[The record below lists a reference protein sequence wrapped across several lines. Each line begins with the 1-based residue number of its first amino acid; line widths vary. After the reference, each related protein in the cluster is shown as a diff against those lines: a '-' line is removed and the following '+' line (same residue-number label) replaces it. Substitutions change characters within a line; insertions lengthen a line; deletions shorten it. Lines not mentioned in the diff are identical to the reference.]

1 MASSESCNAV
11 LGNSSASQDKVGP
24 MSTFYTVLQS
34 CLKDPDKNYQEKV
47 DALLRAW
54 ETLASYTNQSSPRD
68 NVDYLTENL
77 YRDTLMLVLRG
88 EWNKLPQANKT
99 HLNVTLQNTIS
110 NLSKTPA
117 YNLCQH
123 VIRVV
128 NNPWNDPTLKKIID
142 GESISE
148 SEGLEFCLAEMP
160 TLLTIRLDR
169 LCDDRCRDI
178 ALRLVAVYRKCLQ
191 DSSDSRFL
199 ESCAV
204 SFQEQW
210 LDLHVA
216 LLYSFKKKEEVIAI
230 LKQHTLED
238 GYNLVKRLIDKHTS
252 QIHAQSSGSSGIN
265 RIWRH
270 HSLKTAEF
278 ASQCLLTTALIICP
292 PPNCLSSLAI
302 QLVNL
307 QKTIGNSSQTVIEML
322 HTLVDQNKLMTSA
335 HMYVLCATLSEELRG
350 DLKSFCIELYVRAVA
365 VDLNDLE
372 NRKLNPEGSGVK
384 SGEMGLAVVFSKLA
398 ELVRANVRICRE
410 IALTAFSL
418 HPTKERYDKL
428 VELAALTLENGF
440 KLESVATTG
449 AKPSSSLTITD
460 YGQAIMEHGR
470 GAVVGEPPPGS
481 GGGPGGGVANDE
493 ARDESECLNSTF
505 VSVKDALEDADS
517 GVDLNDITNGIGE
530 QEIGSPSTLSQ
541 EEETQSP
548 YSDSAAAT
556 LGVSKA
562 VINDLASVVHSVRWD
577 VLTWKIGWEQLKP
590 LCRRYMADQENMRSV
605 TKELL
610 FLKIDYNR
618 FKDMPRPERDE
629 FWGIEKGYENCME
642 PVMEIEERSRPRVK
656 TEPKRQKS
664 KHSSRQASESSSP
677 YADEVAERK
686 KVLKK
691 KTWMRKVTL
700 SLKTSSDSDSSIG
713 FNQSKLNSES
723 NSTPD
728 GVKRSARIKASKKT
742 NAVSRGSSPL
752 VKRLREIRPD
762 FGSANQ
768 WQDSCPVTQSTRS
781 PLCDSAD
788 LPSNNIVQQH
798 IQLSRCSS
806 SSSSSSSSSPCPNAA
821 DHFAPMLS
829 TLDMQPKVIL
839 TRTPVNSP
847 GPSPI
852 KKANSATKM
861 LPAADGIVGCRV
873 LLEKLDKV
881 HSGVER
887 TMTNLKGLDH
897 VQVRPPPTAVHMV
910 QLRNLPAN
918 SRLATSN
925 GMPSSA
931 DGNGD
936 TGVSN
941 NGNAASVHRQEQQ
954 QEQHQQ
960 EEASKA
966 PTSSAS
972 SSSSPGGGEAPP
984 FTSTPSVQIT
994 AAPSGSGPGSARN
1007 VTDPDPVTLVSTP
1020 SVSIFQVAHRPAGNN
1035 SSAVLQPVAAVT
1047 GFNPPNPRVKTPVAS
1062 RLPKGSRNAA
1072 PIVRPCMDDL
1082 PSVTLSQMLAQSPSI
1097 DSTEANSPQSQP
1109 VATSNGPNPS
1119 SGTTSL
1125 ATKQTSSQSG
1135 SSRSSRV
1142 QRSRGEP
1149 SIPPSP
1155 GDGTM
1160 VSSTVSVASS
1170 SPLPSDISSPCR
1182 VPLVKY
1188 VDLDM
1193 VSSPSRPRPGSTTGV
1208 RRHSQGSNSN
1218 SPDPHRSNTAKGHRA
1233 AAAGQNPSSP
1243 ALSSP
1248 QSPALQAPPSPLS
1261 FRKQQQHHH
1270 VYRQQDNKAMTGDRL
1285 ASPSH
1290 PSQCS
1295 SPFSRPSSRSQD
1307 TSPSPSEVLSGSM
1320 FPPGFLP
1327 YGPSA
1332 DAGSNSNHPGAS
1344 PSHGAATSASR
1355 LSNFGGISP
1364 SQSNAP
1370 SFPSALPKFGQA
1382 FGKKSHFDVMPVLG
1396 SMSTPPPAAITT
1408 TSSLNPVPSLQ
1419 DPNLQ
1424 VTRMINSGLGGNSF
1438 GDSSRRFV
1446 EESHNQSEEEGLG
1459 SKLHSLLESALNGQI
1474 SRSPTRGLP
1483 QTQQLVTGNPEML
1496 LSDSAPSISPLV
1508 GGMDSQSGS
1517 DMAGSGGS
1525 LSEQLREFE
1534 SVFERV
1540 AASTGGS
1547 HLQNQP
1553 DPWSELANPDDG
1565 SYMGV
1570 GPVEFLA
1577 PSSTFSESMDVSEAS
1592 PTSPNSADGH
1602 LSCPPEDGGSVSA
1615 VPVNGKGAPLMQL
1628 LTVASAARQA
1638 LEDEEKENEITSPS
1652 PIACLEVKVEP
1663 TVEDV
1668 VNDETADKKERQDQ
1682 DKLNDGQHISV
1693 LFPASRVVSLSTVFT
1708 GSIMVNTTEASQP
1721 PATPLP
1727 RSTTPPTTGSIKPEA
1742 PPKNNRNK
1750 SFPKSSPVV
1759 SPSASGN
1766 TTPNKATPV
1775 ATTSTAAS
1783 SASPAAN
1790 KAPQKAHDDEHT
1802 VLRVQ
1807 AILEEY
1813 KEQLRNSPDLQNKPA
1828 PRRRSNPLPSPNATP
1843 KRRKSVQSKVKL
1855 LSHHARPA
1863 ETNSDGTPNAS
1874 SSADSTPSA
1883 MTEQLSVSSNADIT
1897 PSTLPAIE
1905 CVKTE
1910 PNTSPPTTTTTTTTT
1925 TMTTTTTTSLTT
1937 TVKAE
1942 AQKAEGTTTSVQML
1956 NASAGIQLSIPVS
1969 AVVTS
1974 RSASLTIT
1982 NDGGTSAITSIPP
1995 GTGAA
2000 TTATVSSAPPTPLTS
2015 LAGVSTVPIGM
2026 LHQQLLVQSG
2036 SGGVRQLLFPL
2047 NFSSARGGTSAPRY
2061 IQVRQVTMSGQP
2073 GVLSFPARFGTPIT
2087 MRAVAHTAV
2096 NVTHPGQQQTQQTQE
2111 QNAAF
2116 PAKSAVPGD
2125 THVILSSEIPIAN
2138 QSSASGTVPQRNP
2151 SFSVE
2156 LESTT
2161 TCCAAQASTPKSEAI
2176 SVVTVPVTAPTT
2188 TSVLR
2193 LVPQCVP
2200 TVNRVNLPVPAGMD
2214 TNALLATTSMVTCT
2228 ATTST
2233 PPPVLAP
2240 VVEDSPNVAATV
2252 VEEADHGKWSD
2263 QGTPSGSRNSV
2274 DGSVTPAADEKLLN
2288 DAETGVSEFLPCADF
2303 MGPGIS
2309 PSPCFSLSDSP
2320 LGSQNSSPVTS
2331 PATFQASSTDEDSN
2345 GLVTS
2350 GDGDLAPSGGL
2361 RKTSKSK
2368 ILKRNMKP
2376 RMVMVRKDHGGMEY
2390 RRMSDGEG
2398 GPAVIRNDRRSLG
2411 KRLANK
2417 QAAIAA
2423 VAAGAATACISSLSP
2438 AQPESHETSPN
2449 AQSPPSPKL
2458 VSEDSESS
2466 RTVVQAVR
2474 LVIKKEGDI
2483 SVVTSKA
2490 ESMTTPTKL
2499 SELTKSELVKA
2510 RQQDPNDL
2518 SSTSMS
2524 AVAMN
2529 SDPSIKKEP
2538 PNEEDTNANTASTDT
2553 SVEMDEYIVRP
2564 RRCGRLQKDEVLNQ
2578 HDPDVCPLE
2587 RGKAKRRSS
2596 VRTNVKKNCPCCV
2609 SVSEGR
2615 KRTKSEPLG
2624 MDNASPEHTGPAK
2637 KALVN
2642 ALASCAVAAG
2652 MISTTASTTAVS
2664 TSAPTPAPTP
2674 AAGRPK
2680 TTKKY
2685 AQRKR

>member
-1 MASSESCNAV
+1 MASVSESCNAV
-11 LGNSSASQDKVGP
+11 HDNFLASQDKVGLMP
-24 MSTFYTVLQS
+24 AFYQ
-34 CLKDPDKNYQEKV
+34 DPDKKYQEKV

-54 ETLASYTNQSSPRD
+54 ETLASYTDQSSPRD

-88 EWNKLPQANKT
+88 EWKKIPQANKT

-110 NLSKTPA
+110 NLSNTPA
-117 YNLCQH
+117 YSLCQH

-128 NNPWNDPTLKKIID
+128 NNPWNDPTLEKIID
-142 GESISE
+142 GESISD

-169 LCDDRCRDI
+169 LCDDKCRDI

-199 ESCAV
+199 DSCAV

-230 LKQHTLED
+230 LKQLSLED
-238 GYNLVKRLIDKHTS
+238 GYNLVQRLIDKAPS
-252 QIHAQSSGSSGIN
+252 QGQAQSSGSSGIN

-278 ASQCLLTTALIICP
+278 SSQCLLTTALIICP

-307 QKTIGNSSQTVIEML
+307 QKRIGNSNQAVIEML
-322 HTLVDQNKLMTSA
+322 HTLVDQNKFMTSA
-335 HMYVLCATLSEELRG
+335 HMYILCATLSDEFRD

-372 NRKLNPEGSGVK
+372 NRKLNPEGGGVK
-384 SGEMGLAVVFSKLA
+384 SGEIGLAAVFSKLA
-398 ELVRANVRICRE
+398 ELVRVNVRICRE

-418 HPTKERYDKL
+418 HPTKERFDKL
-428 VELAALTLENGF
+428 VELAALTLEQGL
-440 KLESVATTG
+440 KLETVAAIG
-449 AKPSSSLTITD
+449 EGPSSSITITD
-460 YGQAIMEHGR
+460 YNQAIMEHGR

-481 GGGPGGGVANDE
+481 GGGPGGGFTNGGRSRE
-493 ARDESECLNSTF
+493 ENESLNLTF
-505 VSVKDALEDADS
+505 TSVKEALEDADS
-517 GVDLNDITNGIGE
+517 GVDLSDITTNGIGE
-530 QEIGSPSTLSQ
+530 QEIRSPSTLSQ

-548 YSDSAAAT
+548 YSDSAADT

-629 FWGIEKGYENCME
+629 FWGIEKGYENCVD
-642 PVMEIEERSRPRVK
+642 PVIEIEERSRSRVK
-656 TEPKRQKS
+656 SEAKRQKS
-664 KHSSRQASESSSP
+664 KNSSRQASGSSSP
-677 YADEVAERK
+677 YANEQADRK

-713 FNQSKLNSES
+713 FSQSIV
-723 NSTPD
+723 STETKSVPE

-742 NAVSRGSSPL
+742 TFGPRGSPL

-762 FGSANQ
+762 FGNVNQ
-768 WQDSCPVTQSTRS
+768 WQDPSCPMTQTTRS
-781 PLCDSAD
+781 PICDVAD
-788 LPSNNIVQQH
+788 LSSNNVVQQH
-798 IQLSRCSS
+798 LQLSRCPSS
-806 SSSSSSSSSPCPNAA
+806 SSSTSSSPCHIAA

-839 TRTPVNSP
+839 TRTPVKSP
-847 GPSPI
+847 GPSPN
-852 KKANSATKM
+852 KRPHSASKM
-861 LPAADGIVGCRV
+861 FPGIDTPLGCRV
-873 LLEKLDKV
+873 FLEKLGKV
-881 HSGVER
+881 HPGVER
-887 TMTNLKGLDH
+887 TMTNLKGLDN

-918 SRLATSN
+918 SRIGTN
-925 GMPSSA
+925 GLPGSTE
-931 DGNGD
+931 GNG
-936 TGVSN
+936 GANVNNNN
-941 NGNAASVHRQEQQ
+941 NGNVPSDHRQEQQ
-954 QEQHQQ
+954 QQHHQQQQQQQQQQQ
-960 EEASKA
+960 EETNKA
-966 PTSSAS
+966 GTSSAS
-972 SSSSPGGGEAPP
+972 SSSPGSEDTPAY
-984 FTSTPSVQIT
+984 TSTSSVQIT
-994 AAPSGSGPGSARN
+994 AAPSGGGSASVRN
-1007 VTDPDPVTLVSTP
+1007 DTDPDPVTLVSTP
-1020 SVSIFQVAHRPAGNN
+1020 SVSIFQVAHRPVGN
-1035 SSAVLQPVAAVT
+1035 SSGAVLQPVAAVT
-1047 GFNPPNPRVKTPVAS
+1047 GFNPPNPRVKTPAAS
-1062 RLPKGSRNAA
+1062 TATRLPKRSRNAA
-1072 PIVRPCMDDL
+1072 SVVRPCLDDL

-1097 DSTEANSPQSQP
+1097 DSTEATSPLTQP
-1109 VATSNGPNPS
+1109 VAISNGPNQT
-1119 SGTTSL
+1119 SGTTSA
-1125 ATKQTSSQSG
+1125 ATKPTSQSG
-1135 SSRSSRV
+1135 TTRSSRG

-1155 GDGTM
+1155 GDGTL
-1160 VSSTVSVASS
+1160 VSSTVSVPNN

-1218 SPDPHRSNTAKGHRA
+1218 SPDPHRSNTAKSHRG

-1243 ALSSP
+1243 AMSSP

-1261 FRKQQQHHH
+1261 FRKQQHHH
-1270 VYRQQDNKAMTGDRL
+1270 VYRQQENKAVTGDRL

-1307 TSPSPSEVLSGSM
+1307 TSPSPSSEVLGGSM
-1320 FPPGFLP
+1320 YPPGFLP
-1327 YGPSA
+1327 YGPSG
-1332 DAGSNSNHPGAS
+1332 DTGSNSNHPGTS
-1344 PSHGAATSASR
+1344 PSPGASASASR
-1355 LSNFGGISP
+1355 LSNFGGASP

-1370 SFPSALPKFGQA
+1370 NFPSALPKFGQA
-1382 FGKKSHFDVMPVLG
+1382 FAKKSHFDVMPVLG
-1396 SMSTPPPAAITT
+1396 SMSSPPAAAMTT
-1408 TSSLNPVPSLQ
+1408 NASLPTVSSLQ

-1424 VTRMINSGLGGNSF
+1424 VGRMINSNLGGSSF
-1438 GDSSRRFV
+1438 GDSSRRFAG
-1446 EESHNQSEEEGLG
+1446 EQHNPSDEEGLG

-1496 LSDSAPSISPLV
+1496 LSDSAHSISPLV

-1553 DPWSELANPDDG
+1553 DPWSDLAHPDDG

-1592 PTSPNSADGH
+1592 PTSPNSADGP
-1602 LSCPPEDGGSVSA
+1602 LSSQPDDGGSATA
-1615 VPVNGKGAPLMQL
+1615 VPTNGKAAPLMQL

-1638 LEDEEKENEITSPS
+1638 LEDEEKENETTAQSPVAS
-1652 PIACLEVKVEP
+1652 VEVKVEP
-1663 TVEDV
+1663 IMEEIIS
-1668 VNDETADKKERQDQ
+1668 DETDENNVNQDG
-1682 DKLNDGQHISV
+1682 KLTENQTHLPV
-1693 LFPASRVVSLSTVFT
+1693 LFPTTRVVSLSTVFS
-1708 GSIMVNTTEASQP
+1708 GSIVVSTTEAGQSSV
-1721 PATPLP
+1721 TSST
-1727 RSTTPPTTGSIKPEA
+1727 RSITPTTISVKTEA
-1742 PPKNNRNK
+1742 SGKNHRNK
-1750 SFPKSSPVV
+1750 TVQKSSPVV
-1759 SPSASGN
+1759 SPTASGN
-1766 TTPNKATPV
+1766 TTPSKTTPV
-1775 ATTSTAAS
+1775 ASTSATAS

-1863 ETNSDGTPNAS
+1863 EATSDGTPNAS

-1883 MTEQLSVSSNADIT
+1883 LAEQLSASSNADSASIT
-1897 PSTLPAIE
+1897 IPAVE
-1905 CVKTE
+1905 SVKSE
-1910 PNTSPPTTTTTTTTT
+1910 PATATTTATTTATAGV
-1925 TMTTTTTTSLTT
+1925 
-1937 TVKAE
+1937 VKAE
-1942 AQKAEGTTTSVQML
+1942 AQKTEGTTSVQVL
-1956 NASAGIQLSIPVS
+1956 SASAGIQLSIPVS

-1974 RSASLTIT
+1974 RTTALTIT
-1982 NDGGTSAITSIPP
+1982 NDGTAN
-1995 GTGAA
+1995 A
-2000 TTATVSSAPPTPLTS
+2000 TTATPSVGATTVTVSSAATPLTS
-2015 LAGVSTVPIGM
+2015 LTGVSTVPIGM

-2036 SGGVRQLLFPL
+2036 TGGVRQLLFPL
-2047 NFSSARGGTSAPRY
+2047 NFSSSRGGASTPRY

-2073 GVLSFPARFGTPIT
+2073 GVLSFPARFGAPIT

-2096 NVTHPGQQQTQQTQE
+2096 NVTQPGQQQIQQAQE
-2111 QNAAF
+2111 QTVTAVK
-2116 PAKSAVPGD
+2116 PAVTGD
-2125 THVILSSEIPIAN
+2125 THVILSSEIPVAT
-2138 QSSASGTVPQRNP
+2138 QPVPKSSTGVTGPQRTTP
-2151 SFSVE
+2151 FSAE
-2156 LESTT
+2156 LETPT
-2161 TCCAAQASTPKSEAI
+2161 TCSALNVTPKSEPI
-2176 SVVTVPVTAPTT
+2176 SIAAVPVAASTT

-2200 TVNRVNLPVPAGMD
+2200 TVNRVSLPVPAGID
-2214 TNALLATTSMVTCT
+2214 TNALLATTVTVNRTT
-2228 ATTST
+2228 ATPTPT
-2233 PPPVLAP
+2233 PPLTMAP
-2240 VVEDSPNVAATV
+2240 VPADPPVVATAV
-2252 VEEADHGKWSD
+2252 IEETDHSKWND

-2303 MGPGIS
+2303 MGPGVS

-2320 LGSQNSSPVTS
+2320 LGSQNSSPATS
-2331 PATFQASSTDEDSN
+2331 PATFQASSTEEDSN
-2345 GLVTS
+2345 GLVTP
-2350 GDGDLAPSGGL
+2350 GDGDLPPPGGNS
-2361 RKTSKSK
+2361 RKLSKSK
-2368 ILKRNMKP
+2368 ILKRNVKP
-2376 RMVMVRKDHGGMEY
+2376 RMVLVRKDHGGMEY

-2398 GPAVIRNDRRSLG
+2398 GPAVIRNDRRTLG
-2411 KRLANK
+2411 KRLASK
-2417 QAAIAA
+2417 QVAVAAAA
-2423 VAAGAATACISSLSP
+2423 VAAATISTSSSSP
-2438 AQPESHETSPN
+2438 VQPESRTCSPC
-2449 AQSPPSPKL
+2449 APSPISL
-2458 VSEDSESS
+2458 QPISDDSEPA

-2483 SVVTSKA
+2483 SVVTSK
-2490 ESMTTPTKL
+2490 SMSTTPSKQT
-2499 SELTKSELVKA
+2499 ELVVVELA
-2510 RQQDPNDL
+2510 ETGQQNQNDA
-2518 SSTSMS
+2518 SSTSADRTS
-2524 AVAMN
+2524 
-2529 SDPSIKKEP
+2529 SDVSIKEEP
-2538 PNEEDTNANTASTDT
+2538 ANEEDSNINAVSTET
-2553 SVEMDEYIVRP
+2553 LMEMEEYIVRP
-2564 RRCGRLQKDEVLNQ
+2564 RRCGRLQKEEVLNQ
-2578 HDPDVCPLE
+2578 HDPDVCPLSE
-2587 RGKAKRRSS
+2587 RGTTKRRSS

-2615 KRTKSEPLG
+2615 KRTKSEPPG
-2624 MDNASPEHTGPAK
+2624 MDNASPEHTSPAK
-2637 KALVN
+2637 KALIST
-2642 ALASCAVAAG
+2642 ATSCAAAAG
-2652 MISTTASTTAVS
+2652 VVSTAASTTTVS
-2664 TSAPTPAPTP
+2664 TSAPTLATN
-2674 AAGRPK
+2674 RPK

>member
-1 MASSESCNAV
+1 MASVSESCNAV
-11 LGNSSASQDKVGP
+11 HDNFLASQDKVGLMP
-24 MSTFYTVLQS
+24 AFYQVLQS

-230 LKQHTLED
+230 LKQHSLED

-252 QIHAQSSGSSGIN
+252 QSHAQSSGSSGIN

-307 QKTIGNSSQTVIEML
+307 QKTIGNSSQTVIDML

-335 HMYVLCATLSEELRG
+335 HMYILCATLSEELRG

-384 SGEMGLAVVFSKLA
+384 SGEIGLAVVFSKLA

-428 VELAALTLENGF
+428 VELAALTLEHGF

-449 AKPSSSLTITD
+449 GKPSSSLTITD
-460 YGQAIMEHGR
+460 YSQAIMEHGR

-493 ARDESECLNSTF
+493 ARDENECLNSTF

-642 PVMEIEERSRPRVK
+642 PVMESEERSRPRVK
-656 TEPKRQKS
+656 SEAKRQKS

-677 YADEVAERK
+677 YADEMAERK

-742 NAVSRGSSPL
+742 NVVSRGSSPL

-768 WQDSCPVTQSTRS
+768 WQDSCPVTQTTRS
-781 PLCDSAD
+781 PVCESAD
-788 LPSNNIVQQH
+788 FSSNNVVQQQLH
-798 IQLSRCSS
+798 LSRCPSS
-806 SSSSSSSSSPCPNAA
+806 SSSTSSSPCHSAA

-852 KKANSATKM
+852 KKPNSATKM
-861 LPAADGIVGCRV
+861 FPGADGIFGCRV

-881 HSGVER
+881 QAGVER

-925 GMPSSA
+925 GMPNNA

-936 TGVSN
+936 TSVNN

-960 EEASKA
+960 EDASKA
-966 PTSSAS
+966 PTSSA

-1035 SSAVLQPVAAVT
+1035 TSAVLQPVAAVT

-1062 RLPKGSRNAA
+1062 RLPKGSRNA
-1072 PIVRPCMDDL
+1072 PSIVRPCLDDL

-1109 VATSNGPNPS
+1109 VATSNGPNQSP
-1119 SGTTSL
+1119 GTTSL
-1125 ATKQTSSQSG
+1125 ATKQTSQSG

-1155 GDGTM
+1155 GDGTV
-1160 VSSTVSVASS
+1160 VSSTVSVASN

-1218 SPDPHRSNTAKGHRA
+1218 SPDPHRSTAAKGHRA
-1233 AAAGQNPSSP
+1233 TAAGQNPSSP

-1270 VYRQQDNKAMTGDRL
+1270 VYRQQENKAMTSDRL

-1327 YGPSA
+1327 YGPSG

-1355 LSNFGGISP
+1355 LPNFGGISP

-1396 SMSTPPPAAITT
+1396 SMSTPPAAAITT
-1408 TSSLNPVPSLQ
+1408 ASSLTPVPSLQ

-1424 VTRMINSGLGGNSF
+1424 VTRMINSGLGGNNF
-1438 GDSSRRFV
+1438 GDNSRRFV
-1446 EESHNQSEEEGLG
+1446 EESHNQSEDEGLG

-1540 AASTGGS
+1540 AASTGSS

-1592 PTSPNSADGH
+1592 PTSPNSADGP
-1602 LSCPPEDGGSVSA
+1602 LSCQPEDGVSVTA

-1638 LEDEEKENEITSPS
+1638 LEDEEKENEITTPS
-1652 PIACLEVKVEP
+1652 PIACLEIKVEP
-1663 TVEDV
+1663 TVEEM
-1668 VNDETADKKERQDQ
+1668 VNDETGDNKDRQDQ
-1682 DKLNDGQHISV
+1682 EKVNDNQHISV
-1693 LFPASRVVSLSTVFT
+1693 LFPTSRVVSLSTVFS

-1727 RSTTPPTTGSIKPEA
+1727 RSTTPPIGSIKPEA

-1750 SFPKSSPVV
+1750 NFPKSSPVV

-1775 ATTSTAAS
+1775 ATTSAATS

-1874 SSADSTPSA
+1874 SSADSTPSTMA
-1883 MTEQLSVSSNADIT
+1883 EQLSGSSNTDIT
-1897 PSTLPAIE
+1897 PSTLPAVE

-1910 PNTSPPTTTTTTTTT
+1910 STTSPPTTTTTTTTT
-1925 TMTTTTTTSLTT
+1925 SLTA
-1937 TVKAE
+1937 VIKAE
-1942 AQKAEGTTTSVQML
+1942 AQKPEGTTSVQML
-1956 NASAGIQLSIPVS
+1956 STSAGIQLSIPVS

-1974 RSASLTIT
+1974 RSAALTIT
-1982 NDGGTSAITSIPP
+1982 NDGGTSAVTPIPSANL
-1995 GTGAA
+1995 GTGVA
-2000 TTATVSSAPPTPLTS
+2000 TTVTVSSASATPLTS

-2096 NVTHPGQQQTQQTQE
+2096 NVTHPGQQQTSQAQE
-2111 QNAAF
+2111 QNTTF
-2116 PAKSAVPGD
+2116 PAKTAVPGD

-2138 QSSASGTVPQRNP
+2138 QSSAGGTVPQRTP
-2151 SFSVE
+2151 SFSAE
-2156 LESTT
+2156 QESTT
-2161 TCCAAQASTPKSEAI
+2161 TCSASTPKCEAI

-2200 TVNRVNLPVPAGMD
+2200 TVNRVNLPVPAGID
-2214 TNALLATTSMVTCT
+2214 TNALLATTAIVSCAT
-2228 ATTST
+2228 ATSTST
-2233 PPPVLAP
+2233 PPPTLAP
-2240 VVEDSPNVAATV
+2240 VAEDSPPVATTV
-2252 VEEADHGKWSD
+2252 VEEADPGKWSE

-2350 GDGDLAPSGGL
+2350 GDGELALSGAP

-2368 ILKRNMKP
+2368 ILKRNIKP

-2398 GPAVIRNDRRSLG
+2398 GPAVIRNDRRTLG
-2411 KRLANK
+2411 KKLANK
-2417 QAAIAA
+2417 QAVIAA
-2423 VAAGAATACISSLSP
+2423 VAAGDATACISSSSP
-2438 AQPESHETSPN
+2438 AQPESRETSPT
-2449 AQSPPSPKL
+2449 AQSPPSSKL
-2458 VSEDSESS
+2458 VSEDSESN
-2466 RTVVQAVR
+2466 RTVVQAVK

-2483 SVVTSKA
+2483 SVVTSTA
-2490 ESMTTPTKL
+2490 ESATTSTKQA
-2499 SELTKSELVKA
+2499 ELTKSEPVKP
-2510 RQQDPNDL
+2510 RQQDQNDL

-2524 AVAMN
+2524 AVAM
-2529 SDPSIKKEP
+2529 SSEPSIKKEP
-2538 PNEEDTNANTASTDT
+2538 QNEEDTNANTASTDT

-2564 RRCGRLQKDEVLNQ
+2564 RRCGRLQKEEVLNQ

-2596 VRTNVKKNCPCCV
+2596 IRTNVKKNCPCCV

-2674 AAGRPK
+2674 AANRPK

>member
-1 MASSESCNAV
+1 MASVSESCNAV
-11 LGNSSASQDKVGP
+11 HDNFLASQDKVGLMP
-24 MSTFYTVLQS
+24 AFYQVLQS

-117 YNLCQH
+117 YTLCQH

-169 LCDDRCRDI
+169 LCDDKCRDI

-191 DSSDSRFL
+191 DSTDSRFL
-199 ESCAV
+199 ESCSV

-210 LDLHVA
+210 LDLHMA

-230 LKQHTLED
+230 LKQHSLED

-307 QKTIGNSSQTVIEML
+307 QKTIGNSSQTVIDML

-335 HMYVLCATLSEELRG
+335 HMYILCATLSEELRG

-384 SGEMGLAVVFSKLA
+384 SGEIGLAVVFSKLA

-428 VELAALTLENGF
+428 VELAALTIEHGF

-449 AKPSSSLTITD
+449 GEPSSSLTITD
-460 YGQAIMEHGR
+460 FSQAIMEHGH

-481 GGGPGGGVANDE
+481 GGGPGGGITNDE
-493 ARDESECLNSTF
+493 ARDESESLNSTF
-505 VSVKDALEDADS
+505 VSVKEALEDADS

-548 YSDSAAAT
+548 YSDSAAAI

-590 LCRRYMADQENMRSV
+590 LCRRYMSDQENMRSV

-656 TEPKRQKS
+656 SEPKRQKS

-677 YADEVAERK
+677 YADELAERK

-742 NAVSRGSSPL
+742 NTVSRGSSPL

-768 WQDSCPVTQSTRS
+768 WQDSCPVTQTTRS
-781 PLCDSAD
+781 PLCESAD
-788 LPSNNIVQQH
+788 LSSNNVVQQQL
-798 IQLSRCSS
+798 QLSRCSS
-806 SSSSSSSSSPCPNAA
+806 SSSSTSSSPCHSAA

-847 GPSPI
+847 GPSPV
-852 KKANSATKM
+852 KKPNSATK
-861 LPAADGIVGCRV
+861 LFPGADGIFGCHV
-873 LLEKLDKV
+873 LLEKLDKI
-881 HSGVER
+881 HAGVER

-925 GMPSSA
+925 GLPNNA

-936 TGVSN
+936 TSVNN
-941 NGNAASVHRQEQQ
+941 NGSAASVHRQEQQ

-972 SSSSPGGGEAPP
+972 SSSPGSGEAPP

-994 AAPSGSGPGSARN
+994 AAPSGSGPGSTRN
-1007 VTDPDPVTLVSTP
+1007 VADPDPVTLVSTP

-1035 SSAVLQPVAAVT
+1035 TGAVLQPVAAVT

-1072 PIVRPCMDDL
+1072 SIVRPCLDDL

-1097 DSTEANSPQSQP
+1097 DSTEVNSPHSQL
-1109 VATSNGPNPS
+1109 VATSNGPNQSP
-1119 SGTTSL
+1119 GTTSL
-1125 ATKQTSSQSG
+1125 ATKQASQSG
-1135 SSRSSRV
+1135 TTRSSRV

-1155 GDGTM
+1155 GDGTV
-1160 VSSTVSVASS
+1160 VSSTVSVASN

-1218 SPDPHRSNTAKGHRA
+1218 SPDPHRSTTAKGHRA

-1270 VYRQQDNKAMTGDRL
+1270 VYRQQENKVMTSDRL

-1327 YGPSA
+1327 YGPSG

-1355 LSNFGGISP
+1355 LSNFGAISP

-1370 SFPSALPKFGQA
+1370 NFPSALPKFGQA

-1396 SMSTPPPAAITT
+1396 SMSSAPAAAITT
-1408 TSSLNPVPSLQ
+1408 ATSLTPVPALQ

-1446 EESHNQSEEEGLG
+1446 EESHSQSEEEGLG

-1592 PTSPNSADGH
+1592 PTSPNSADGP
-1602 LSCPPEDGGSVSA
+1602 LSCQPEEGGSVSA

-1638 LEDEEKENEITSPS
+1638 LEDEEKENEIATPS

-1663 TVEDV
+1663 IVEEAI
-1668 VNDETADKKERQDQ
+1668 NDETGDNKDRQDQ
-1682 DKLNDGQHISV
+1682 EELTDNQHISV
-1693 LFPASRVVSLSTVFT
+1693 LFPTSRVVSLSTVFS

-1727 RSTTPPTTGSIKPEA
+1727 RSTTPPIGSVKPEV

-1759 SPSASGN
+1759 SPSGSGN

-1775 ATTSTAAS
+1775 ATTSAATS

-1874 SSADSTPSA
+1874 SSADSTPTT
-1883 MTEQLSVSSNADIT
+1883 MTEQLSGSSNTDII
-1897 PSTLPAIE
+1897 PSTHPAIE

-1910 PNTSPPTTTTTTTTT
+1910 PTTSPPTTTTTTTTT
-1925 TMTTTTTTSLTT
+1925 TPPITAA
-1937 TVKAE
+1937 VKAE
-1942 AQKAEGTTTSVQML
+1942 TQKTEGTTSVQML
-1956 NASAGIQLSIPVS
+1956 STSAGIQLSIPVS

-1974 RSASLTIT
+1974 RSTALTIT
-1982 NDGGTSAITSIPP
+1982 NDGATSAITSIPP
-1995 GTGAA
+1995 GTGIA
-2000 TTATVSSAPPTPLTS
+2000 TTVTVSSASAASATPLTS

-2036 SGGVRQLLFPL
+2036 AGGVRQLLFPL

-2096 NVTHPGQQQTQQTQE
+2096 NVTHPGQQQTQQGQE
-2111 QNAAF
+2111 QNATF
-2116 PAKSAVPGD
+2116 PAKSVVTGD

-2138 QSSASGTVPQRNP
+2138 QSSAGGTVPQRNP
-2151 SFSVE
+2151 SFSAE

-2161 TCCAAQASTPKSEAI
+2161 TCSAQASTPKCEAI

-2200 TVNRVNLPVPAGMD
+2200 TVNRVNLPVPAGID
-2214 TNALLATTSMVTCT
+2214 ANALLATT
-2228 ATTST
+2228 ATSTST
-2233 PPPVLAP
+2233 PPSVLAP
-2240 VVEDSPNVAATV
+2240 AAEDSPTVAATV

-2274 DGSVTPAADEKLLN
+2274 DGSGTPAADEKLLN

-2350 GDGDLAPSGGL
+2350 GDGDLALSGGP

-2368 ILKRNMKP
+2368 ILKRNIKP

-2398 GPAVIRNDRRSLG
+2398 GPAVIRNDRRTLG

-2423 VAAGAATACISSLSP
+2423 VAAGAATDCINSPSP
-2438 AQPESHETSPN
+2438 AQPESRETLPN
-2449 AQSPPSPKL
+2449 AQSSPSSKL
-2458 VSEDSESS
+2458 VSEDSESN
-2466 RTVVQAVR
+2466 RMVVQ
-2474 LVIKKEGDI
+2474 GN
-2483 SVVTSKA
+2483 
-2490 ESMTTPTKL
+2490 
-2499 SELTKSELVKA
+2499 
-2510 RQQDPNDL
+2510 RQACD
-2518 SSTSMS
+2518 
-2524 AVAMN
+2524 
-2529 SDPSIKKEP
+2529 
-2538 PNEEDTNANTASTDT
+2538 
-2553 SVEMDEYIVRP
+2553 
-2564 RRCGRLQKDEVLNQ
+2564 
-2578 HDPDVCPLE
+2578 
-2587 RGKAKRRSS
+2587 
-2596 VRTNVKKNCPCCV
+2596 
-2609 SVSEGR
+2609 
-2615 KRTKSEPLG
+2615 
-2624 MDNASPEHTGPAK
+2624 
-2637 KALVN
+2637 
-2642 ALASCAVAAG
+2642 
-2652 MISTTASTTAVS
+2652 
-2664 TSAPTPAPTP
+2664 
-2674 AAGRPK
+2674 
-2680 TTKKY
+2680 
-2685 AQRKR
+2685 